1 MAASLLIEDLLK
13 GGRGHGGGKRG
24 RAQEAPVKEPL
35 PLVEYDSKG
44 GEGMTYAGTCL
55 LYDGAV
61 YGLDAHGGQA
71 IGGILDGYAL
81 HGRVIEDEDLE
92 GWWYVTMVEE
102 PL

>member
-1 MAASLLIEDLLK
+1 MAASLLVEDLSE
-13 GGRGHGGGKRG
+13 RGLGCGGGERG

-35 PLVEYDSKG
+35 PLVEYDGEG

-55 LYDGAV
+55 LYDGAI

-71 IGGILDGYAL
+71 IGGILDGYTL

-92 GWWYVTMVEE
+92 GGGYVTSKKE